1 MSTTLARRVRRIGLL
16 PTTYRESVEERLTY
30 NEDGTESAKR
40 VVVKTPERHR
50 AKLSLEE
57 LARLRGQIVVAHR
70 EKRKLRRQ
78 KEREMLRFE
87 KQQKNDRIAKAMAK
101 LIHK

>member
-1 MSTTLARRVRRIGLL
+1 MSTTLARRIRRIGLL
-16 PTTYRESVEERLTY
+16 PTTYRESVEERFTY
-30 NEDGTESAKR
+30 NEDGTESVKH

-57 LARLRGQIVVAHR
+57 LTRLRGLIVAKHR
-70 EKRKLRRQ
+70 TKRMFRHI
-78 KEREMLRFE
+78 KERQARAE
-87 KQQKNDRIAKAMAK
+87 KKQSRAK

>member
-1 MSTTLARRVRRIGLL
+1 MSTTLARRIRRIGLL

-50 AKLSLEE
+50 AELSLEE
-57 LARLRGQIVVAHR
+57 LTAKRAEIVTKWRAR
-70 EKRKLRRQ
+70 RKAWR
-78 KEREMLRFE
+78 
-87 KQQKNDRIAKAMAK
+87 AKI
-101 LIHK
+101 IHK